1 MLAGGVYVP
10 LQARIDEMDRKYADT
25 PEARGFIESM
35 RNEVRLYETY
45 SDYYGYE
52 FYVLRRAD

>member
-1 MLAGGVYVP
+1 
-10 LQARIDEMDRKYADT
+10 MDRKYADT